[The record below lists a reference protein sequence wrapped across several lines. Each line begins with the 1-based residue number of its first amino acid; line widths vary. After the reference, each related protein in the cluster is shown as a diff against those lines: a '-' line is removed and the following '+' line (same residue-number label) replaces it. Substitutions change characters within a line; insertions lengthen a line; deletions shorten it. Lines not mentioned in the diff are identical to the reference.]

1 MITTFGLL
9 FILIELTYGSVE
21 VAFLIALVLAIYN
34 TLELLERCVKHG
46 RRAYKKIKHEQ
57 KRVR

>member
-21 VAFLIALVLAIYN
+21 VAFLISLVLAIYN

-46 RRAYKKIKHEQ
+46 RQSYKKIKHEQ